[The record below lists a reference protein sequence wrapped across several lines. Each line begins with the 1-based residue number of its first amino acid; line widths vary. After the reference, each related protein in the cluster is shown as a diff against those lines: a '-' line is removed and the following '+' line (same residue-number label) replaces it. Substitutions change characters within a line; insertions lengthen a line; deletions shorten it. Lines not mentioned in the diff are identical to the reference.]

1 MHKNSPDL
9 DLHFLKL
16 DLQDMQS
23 IKDTTADFMSRE
35 NRLDILINNAGVSS
49 VTLTKVATLKHLPD
63 HV

>member
-23 IKDTTADFMSRE
+23 IKDTAADFMSRE
-35 NRLDILINNAGVSS
+35 NRLDLLINNAGVSLI
-49 VTLTKVATLKHLPD
+49 T
-63 HV
+63 